1 MKKAI
6 GIIILGLLWCSNVFA
21 ESLQLICSGIGT
33 GVSTSSVYDPTT
45 GKTIG
50 INSRKSTKA
59 SVTVSIDEKENW
71 IQLPNI
77 LLPPVKKK
85 KPGNKYD
92 LYNLEI
98 TDKEIS
104 GKFKINIINKPS
116 MTIDRYT
123 GVMAMKGFGTTFD
136 GQCEKVDLMEK
147 KF

>member
-1 MKKAI
+1 MKKLL
-6 GIIILGLLWCSNVFA
+6 GILVLGLLWSSNVFA
-21 ESLQLICSGIGT
+21 ESLQLICSGTGT
-33 GVSTSSVYDPTT
+33 GVSTSNVYDPTT

-71 IQLPNI
+71 IQLPNS
-77 LLPPVKKK
+77 LLPPVKNK

-104 GKFKINIINKPS
+104 GKFKINVVNKPS
-116 MTIDRYT
+116 MTIDSKSSIDIDT
-123 GVMAMKGFGTTFD
+123 IDDINKAISLAD
-136 GQCEKVDLMEK
+136 
-147 KF
+147 

>member
-1 MKKAI
+1 MLLSLFNNLNKSDKEVRN
-6 GIIILGLLWCSNVFA
+6 GIWEREGNR
-21 ESLQLICSGIGT
+21 
-33 GVSTSSVYDPTT
+33 GVELA

-123 GVMAMKGFGTTFD
+123 GVMTKKGFGSTFD
-136 GQCEKVDLMEK
+136 GQCEKVDLTEK

>member
-1 MKKAI
+1 MKKLL
-6 GIIILGLLWCSNVFA
+6 GILVMGLLFCGSVIA
-21 ESLQLICSGIGT
+21 ESLQLICSGTGT

-59 SVTVSIDEKENW
+59 SVAVSIDEKENW
-71 IQLPNI
+71 IQLPNS

-104 GKFKINIINKPS
+104 GKFKVNVFYKPS

-123 GVMAMKGFGTTFD
+123 GVMTMKGFGSTFD
-136 GQCEKVDLMEK
+136 GQCEKVDLTEK